1 MTSDDFHN
9 FMKNYS
15 TYFTNYI
22 GESYCL
28 SNIFPEGTCDH
39 SLILFMEYT
48 TNNQTELYV
57 PHKLIFDKYKPNTFY
72 PVDEMNIVSIS
83 WDNYKIIK
91 NPTKE
96 IITEEINKIIGFIK
110 PILVRLKIK
119 EIDKDF
125 E

>member
-1 MTSDDFHN
+1 MTSVDFHN

-15 TYFTNYI
+15 IYFTNFI

-28 SNIFPEGTCDH
+28 SNIVPEETCVY
-39 SLILFMEYT
+39 SLILFMEYSG
-48 TNNQTELYV
+48 NQTELYV
-57 PHKLIFDKYKPNTFY
+57 PHKLIFDKYEPNTFY
-72 PVDEMNIVSIS
+72 PVDEMNNVSDS
-83 WDNYKIIK
+83 WHSYKIIK

-96 IITEEINKIIGFIK
+96 IIIEELNKIIGFIK
-110 PILVRLKIK
+110 TILVRLKIK

>member
-1 MTSDDFHN
+1 VTPLQLLGAELMSGALYLHVVLAL
-9 FMKNYS
+9 Y
-15 TYFTNYI
+15 
-22 GESYCL
+22 GL
-28 SNIFPEGTCDH
+28 
-39 SLILFMEYT
+39 
-48 TNNQTELYV
+48 TELYV
-57 PHKLIFDKYKPNTFY
+57 PHKLIFDKYQPNTFY

-110 PILVRLKIK
+110 PILVKLKIK

>member
-15 TYFTNYI
+15 TYFTAFI
-22 GESYCL
+22 GESYWL
-28 SNIFPEGTCDH
+28 SNIFPEATCDH
-39 SLILFMEYT
+39 SLILFMDYG
-48 TNNQTELYV
+48 NNHTELYV

-83 WDNYKIIK
+83 WDNYKIIQ